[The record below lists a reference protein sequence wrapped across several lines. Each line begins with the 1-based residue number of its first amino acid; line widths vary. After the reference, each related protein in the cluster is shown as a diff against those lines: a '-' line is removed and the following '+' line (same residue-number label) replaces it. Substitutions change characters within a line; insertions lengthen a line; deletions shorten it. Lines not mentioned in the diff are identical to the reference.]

1 MKKYAALALLIVLV
15 LLFSGCG
22 KQWETE
28 PENSTDSSKAV
39 QENGNTTEKLTRPS
53 ITVTSGGITVIPYL
67 HAVAGMDA
75 EMFWDGVPV
84 QETDTKPTAEEIP
97 ALRFAEDFHFTT
109 GENVSVREFGN
120 LYNAQWELVGSFEN
134 WTQIP
139 EAVENSGEYY
149 VDIAVNWDYQYNEEI
164 EKWEYIAYQSLIR
177 LTIEK

>member
-1 MKKYAALALLIVLV
+1 M
-15 LLFSGCG
+15 
-22 KQWETE
+22 
-28 PENSTDSSKAV
+28 
-39 QENGNTTEKLTRPS
+39 
-53 ITVTSGGITVIPYL
+53 
-67 HAVAGMDA
+67 
-75 EMFWDGVPV
+75 
-84 QETDTKPTAEEIP
+84 
-97 ALRFAEDFHFTT
+97 
-109 GENVSVREFGN
+109 SVGEFGN